1 MSETMFVMSIVGQK
15 GGSGKTTTAINLAVA
30 ASEAGLSVVIIDLD
44 PQANAT
50 NWKDRRDTENPAVV
64 SSPPSRLKHTLDT
77 AEKHGADFVIID
89 NPGKSDTGVI
99 ESARVSDFVLVPVGP
114 QMFHLETLPGVR
126 DLLRVAGDPP
136 ASVLLNELHPL
147 ATTQAEE
154 AKRMIAEIYPFTVC
168 PVHLSH
174 LDIYATSADSGQTPL
189 ELDPK
194 GKAATEV
201 KKLYKFISSQSHKSD
216 SPHVENAKLAN
227 RA

>member
-1 MSETMFVMSIVGQK
+1 MFVIAIVGQK

-30 ASEAGLSVVIIDLD
+30 ASEAGLSAVIVDLD
-44 PQANAT
+44 PQANAA
-50 NWKDRRDTENPAVV
+50 NWKARRQVENPAVV
-64 SSPPSRLKHTLDT
+64 SSPTSRLKNTLDI

-89 NPGKSDTGVI
+89 NPGKSDSAVI
-99 ESARVSDFVLVPVGP
+99 EAARVADFVLVPVGP

-136 ASVLLNELHPL
+136 AFIMLNQLHPL
-147 ATTQAEE
+147 ATTQAQE
-154 AKRMIAEIYPFTVC
+154 AKRMIAEIYPFPVC

-189 ELDPK
+189 EIDPK
-194 GKAATEV
+194 GKAAEEV
-201 KKLYKFISSQSHKSD
+201 RKLYKFISKQSHKLE
-216 SPHVENAKLAN
+216 SPHVQDAKLAV